1 MPEVVNLTFTSP
13 TEGTFD
19 WAEYTDTS
27 LSTIEDETTGD
38 FSLVGFIDPEK
49 WDLAQW
55 DGGMVPVI
63 ENGKMKFSGQP
74 NSS

>member
-49 WDLAQW
+49 WDLAQGW
-55 DGGMVPVI
+55 R
-63 ENGKMKFSGQP
+63 NG
-74 NSS
+74 SSDREWQDEI